1 MKYTRREFHG
11 LVLGGLA
18 ATGGLTDFAEAT
30 SVRRS
35 LARRRKAVGYSGVQ
49 ASRIAGVRVGTQSY
63 SFRDRGLGEAIAAMK
78 QLGLS
83 YCELWSGHVERG
95 IVTPEGGNRRE
106 ATRKWRLEQS
116 ASVAKDIR
124 KRFDDAGVK
133 ITSYDVPFRADFTDE
148 EIAATFDMGKAF
160 GVDVLTSSTQVS
172 LAPRLEPFAAKAGMK
187 VGFHNHAN
195 IRPDEVA
202 TPDDFATI
210 MKAGPHCGITLD
222 IGHFT
227 AAKFDAL
234 AFLDAHPDRVVSMH
248 LKDRKRTGETLPFG
262 EGDAPVAA
270 VLTRL
275 RDRKWDIPAH
285 IEYEYKGKG
294 TLEEMTDLLAFCRRT
309 LETR

>member
-1 MKYTRREFHG
+1 MTTFTRREFGG
-11 LVLGGLA
+11 LVVGGLA
-18 ATGGLTDFAEAT
+18 ATGGLQIARAEAPAQ
-30 SVRRS
+30 S
-35 LARRRKAVGYSGVQ
+35 
-49 ASRIAGVRVGTQSY
+49 SRIAGVRVGTQSY
-63 SFRDRGLGEAIAAMK
+63 SFRDRGLDEAIAAMK

-83 YCELWSGHVERG
+83 YCELWSGHVETRTA

-106 ATRKWRLEQS
+106 AVRKWRLEQS
-116 ASVAKDIR
+116 AAAAKDIR

-148 EIAATFDMGKAF
+148 EIAAMFDMGKAF

-172 LAPRLEPFAAKAGMK
+172 LAPRLQPIAAKAGMK

-210 MKAGPHCGITLD
+210 MKAGPNCALTLD

-227 AAKFDAL
+227 AAKFDPL
-234 AFLDAHPDRVVSMH
+234 AFLDQHHERVVSMH

-262 EGDAPVAA
+262 EGDAQVAA

-285 IEYEYKGKG
+285 IEYEYRGKG
-294 TLEEMTDLLAFCRRT
+294 TMEEMTDLLAFCRRT

>member
-1 MKYTRREFHG
+1 MTACTRREFG
-11 LVLGGLA
+11 GIILGGLA
-18 ATGGLTDFAEAT
+18 AASRGLPAFAQ
-30 SVRRS
+30 S
-35 LARRRKAVGYSGVQ
+35 
-49 ASRIAGVRVGTQSY
+49 SRIAGVRIGTQSY
-63 SFRDRGLGEAIAAMK
+63 SFRDRTLDEAIAAMK

-83 YCELWSGHVERG
+83 YCELWSGHVETRTA
-95 IVTPEGGNRRE
+95 IVTPEGANRRE
-106 ATRKWRLEQS
+106 VTRKWRLEQS

-133 ITSYDVPFRADFTDE
+133 ITSYDVPFRADFTDD
-148 EIAATFDMGKAF
+148 EITATFDMGKAF

-172 LAPRLEPFAAKAGMK
+172 LAPRLEPFAAKAGMR
-187 VGFHNHAN
+187 VGFHNHSN

-202 TPDDFATI
+202 TPDDFAAI
-210 MKAGPHCGITLD
+210 LKAGPHCAVTLD

-234 AFLDAHPDRVVSMH
+234 AFLEAHHDRIVSMH

-262 EGDAPVAA
+262 EGDAPVTA

-275 RDRKWDIPAH
+275 RDRRWDIPAH
-285 IEYEYKGKG
+285 IEYEYRGKG
-294 TLEEMTDLLAFCRRT
+294 TMDEMTDLLAFCRRT

>member
-1 MKYTRREFHG
+1 MQYTRREFSG
-11 LVLGGLA
+11 VVIGALT
-18 ATGGLTDFAEAT
+18 ATGGLAT
-30 SVRRS
+30 
-35 LARRRKAVGYSGVQ
+35 ARGLKAAGYAPQ

-63 SFRDRGLGEAIAAMK
+63 SFRDRSLDEAIAAMK

-83 YCELWSGHVERG
+83 YCELWSGHVETRTA
-95 IVTPEGGNRRE
+95 IVVPEGGDRRE
-106 ATRKWRLEQS
+106 TTRKWRLEQS

-124 KRFDDAGVK
+124 KRFEDAGVK

-148 EIAATFDMGKAF
+148 EIASTFAMGKAF

-172 LAPRLEPFAAKAGMK
+172 LAPRLEPFAAKAGMR

-202 TPDDFATI
+202 TPEDLTTI
-210 MKAGPHCGITLD
+210 LKAGPHCAVTLD

-234 AFLDAHPDRVVSMH
+234 AFLDEHHDRIVSMH

-262 EGDAPVAA
+262 QGDAPVAA

-285 IEYEYKGKG
+285 IEYEYRGKG
-294 TLEEMTDLLAFCRRT
+294 TMDEMADLLAFCRRT